1 MRYSVRMDTLSL
13 GVIELVGPPQV
24 AKRLNIARSS
34 AFRLMRAGLAGDLYT
49 FVQYEMVECELVD
62 LLADRRPM
70 VDLAGLPPALIVR
83 AGSPQRDISK
93 DPRPWYGWHDKYKED
108 SVKFG
113 ISRWWEIREP
123 HKLAGQLFVVTV
135 SGFTV
140 HVARLGENPRPSDI
154 EPTWEL
160 DLTEPAAAAADADAW
175 RDIRVKTPGGG
186 AILRHGLD

>member
-1 MRYSVRMDTLSL
+1 MDTLSL
-13 GVIELVGPPQV
+13 GVVELVGPPQV
-24 AKRLNIARSS
+24 AKRLDIARSS

-49 FVQYEMVECELVD
+49 FVQYEMVERELVER
-62 LLADRRPM
+62 LAENRPM
-70 VDLAGLPPALIVR
+70 MDLASLPPALIVR
-83 AGSPQRDISK
+83 VGSPQRDTSK
-93 DPRPWYGWHDKYKED
+93 EDPRPWYGWHDKYKED
-108 SVKFG
+108 SVRFG

-160 DLTEPAAAAADADAW
+160 ELTEPAANDADAAAW
-175 RDIRVKTPGGG
+175 RNIRTKTPGGG
-186 AILRHGLD
+186 AVLRHGVD